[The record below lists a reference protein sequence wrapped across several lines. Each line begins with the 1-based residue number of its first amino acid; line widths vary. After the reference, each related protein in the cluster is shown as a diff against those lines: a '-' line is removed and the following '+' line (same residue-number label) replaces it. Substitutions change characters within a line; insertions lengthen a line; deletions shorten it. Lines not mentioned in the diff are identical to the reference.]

1 MMGSA
6 AVHTGGEKSLTAS
19 RVRGLLE
26 LVSIH
31 GVLLS
36 ARERQLLETLQSYSR
51 RLAAQRFQ
59 LAVVGQFKR
68 GKSSLLNALLG
79 AEVLPTGI
87 LPLTSIPTFLAGGET
102 FGLQV
107 AFEGRAPEAWSC
119 ADATV
124 LAGKL
129 GELVSE
135 AANPR
140 NVKQV
145 VRVEVTWPSPLLADG
160 LILIDTPGVG
170 STHRH
175 NTEAAEAALP
185 DCDAAL
191 VVVSADPPI
200 TEVELAYLEKIR
212 TQAVDL
218 IVVLNKTDALD
229 PAELEQAT
237 GFLRSVLDAAGL
249 ASAEIVPVSARA
261 ALAARRQDDVPGL
274 AASSIPALELR
285 IRTMLSGDRDRLL
298 AAAIARKAA
307 PLVGQLAFE
316 NDLALAA
323 LTTPLER
330 LQQQMDAL
338 DDAAR
343 GFAAERRGLADQLAG
358 DRQRLLIQLDADA
371 SDMHKRVTSRFIADL
386 RARLSAGRA
395 PQAAWDDLKTQAP
408 EIFDAELAGTI
419 TAHTARVESIL
430 AEHRA
435 RADRLLDQVRQAAAD
450 LLGIPLAAASSRI
463 AFEARKAPAWVQRP
477 RETLGS
483 APAAGL
489 ERLLPGAWGRRRA
502 QARILEEIDQV
513 VRANVEHLRW
523 TTRQNIEDSLRRF
536 GADLDAGL
544 GGGLEG
550 VWESFAAAKRLRD
563 VGGSQAEPERLARQ
577 ARAADLQSIHQHLT
591 TTAA

>member
-1 MMGSA
+1 MMRPA
-6 AVHTGGEKSLTAS
+6 AIHAGGEKGLTGS
-19 RVRGLLE
+19 QVRGLLE
-26 LVSIH
+26 QLAGGGVS
-31 GVLLS
+31 LS
-36 ARERQLLETLQSYSR
+36 ARERQILETLQTYSR

-79 AEVLPTGI
+79 AEVLPTDI
-87 LPLTSIPTFLAGGET
+87 LPLTSIPTFLTGGDA
-102 FGLQV
+102 FGLRV
-107 AFEGRAPEAWSC
+107 AFEGRPREAWSP
-119 ADATV
+119 ADAPE
-124 LAGKL
+124 LAAKL
-129 GELVSE
+129 GEFVSE

-145 VRVEVTWPSPLLADG
+145 ARVEVTWPASLLADG

-170 STHRH
+170 STYRH

-212 TQAVDL
+212 TRAVAL

-229 PAELEQAT
+229 PVELEPAT

-249 ASAEIVPVSARA
+249 ASADIVAVSARA
-261 ALAARRQDDVPGL
+261 ALAARRQDDATGL
-274 AASSIPALELR
+274 AASGIPALERR
-285 IRTMLSGDRDRLL
+285 IRAMLSGDRDRLL
-298 AAAIARKAA
+298 AVAIARKAA
-307 PLVGQLAFE
+307 ALVGQLAFE

-338 DDAAR
+338 DEAAR

-371 SDMHKRVTSRFIADL
+371 SEMHTRVTSRLVADL

-395 PQAAWDDLKTQAP
+395 PQAVWDDLKAQTP
-408 EIFDAELAGTI
+408 EIFDAELAGAI
-419 TAHTARVESIL
+419 TAQTARLESIL

-435 RADRLLDQVRQAAAD
+435 RAARLLDQVRQAAAD
-450 LLGIPLAAASSRI
+450 LLGIPIAASSSRL
-463 AFEARKAPAWVQRP
+463 AFEARKTPAWVQRP
-477 RETLGS
+477 RESLSS

-489 ERLLPGAWGRRRA
+489 ERLLPAAWGRRQA
-502 QARILEEIDQV
+502 QARILGEIDQV

-523 TTRQNIEDSLRRF
+523 TTRQNIEESLRAF

-563 VGGSQAEPERLARQ
+563 IRGSQAEPERLARGI
-577 ARAADLQSIHQHLT
+577 RAADLQSIHQHLT
-591 TTAA
+591 AASA

>member
-1 MMGSA
+1 MMRA
-6 AVHTGGEKSLTAS
+6 AGVHVGGEKGLTAS
-19 RVRGLLE
+19 QVRSLLE
-26 LVSIH
+26 QVPAGGVS
-31 GVLLS
+31 LS
-36 ARERQLLETLQSYSR
+36 AREHQILEMLQTYSR

-79 AEVLPTGI
+79 ADVLPTGI
-87 LPLTSIPTFLAGGET
+87 LPLTSIPTFLAGGDT

-107 AFEGRAPEAWSC
+107 AFEGRPAAVWSL
-119 ADATV
+119 TNTFE

-129 GELVSE
+129 AEFVSE

-145 VRVEVTWPSPLLADG
+145 ARVEVTWPSPLLADG
-160 LILIDTPGVG
+160 LILIDIPGVG
-170 STHRH
+170 STYRH

-212 TQAVDL
+212 TRAVDL
-218 IVVLNKTDALD
+218 IVVLNKTDTLD
-229 PAELEQAT
+229 STDLEQAT

-249 ASAEIVPVSARA
+249 ASADIVPVSARA
-261 ALAARRQDDVPGL
+261 ALAARRRGDATGL
-274 AASSIPALELR
+274 AASGIPALVLR
-285 IRTMLSGDRDRLL
+285 IRAMLSGDRDRLL
-298 AAAIARKAA
+298 ALAIARKAT
-307 PLVGQLAFE
+307 PLVGQLVFE

-330 LQQQMDAL
+330 LQQQVDAL
-338 DDAAR
+338 DEAAR

-371 SDMHKRVTSRFIADL
+371 SDMYTRVTSRFIADL

-395 PQAAWDDLKTQAP
+395 PQAVWDDLKVQAP
-408 EIFDAELAGTI
+408 EIFDAELAGTV
-419 TAHTARVESIL
+419 TAQTARLEAVL
-430 AEHRA
+430 GEHRA

-450 LLGIPLAAASSRI
+450 LLDIPFAAPSGSL
-463 AFEARKAPAWVQRP
+463 AFEARKAPAWVQRAH
-477 RETLGS
+477 ESLSS

-489 ERLLPGAWGRRRA
+489 ERLLPRAWSRRRA
-502 QARILEEIDQV
+502 QDRILEEIDQV

-523 TTRQNIEDSLRRF
+523 STRQNIEESLRRF
-536 GADLDAGL
+536 GADLDSAL

-550 VWESFAAAKRLRD
+550 VWESFVVAKQLRD

-577 ARAADLQSIHQHLT
+577 ERAAELQSIQQQL
-591 TTAA
+591 TAAKA